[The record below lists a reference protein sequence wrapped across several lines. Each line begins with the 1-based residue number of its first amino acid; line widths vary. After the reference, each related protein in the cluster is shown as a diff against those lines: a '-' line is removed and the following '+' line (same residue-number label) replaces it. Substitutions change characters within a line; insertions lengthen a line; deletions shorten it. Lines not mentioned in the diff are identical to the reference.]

1 MWGEMGIY
9 IRERN
14 GEKEVESVVAS
25 GLKEEV

>member
-1 MWGEMGIY
+1 MGIY